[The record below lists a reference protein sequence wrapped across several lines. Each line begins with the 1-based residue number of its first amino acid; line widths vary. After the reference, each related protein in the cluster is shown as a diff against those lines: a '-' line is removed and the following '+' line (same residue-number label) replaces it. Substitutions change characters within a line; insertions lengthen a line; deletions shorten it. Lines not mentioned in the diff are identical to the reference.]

1 MASKRKTLPKNFEEI
16 VAAGDEK
23 AIMRFSKNAT
33 STPMADFIS

>member
-23 AIMRFSKNAT
+23 AIMEVFQKCDVNAYGGQN
-33 STPMADFIS
+33 